1 MTKPSPFRCGTV
13 AIVGRPNVGKSTL
26 LNRILGQK
34 LSITTPKPQ
43 TTRNRI
49 RGIHTT
55 DQAQVVYVDTPGIHQ
70 AESRALNRLMN
81 RAAVSALEEVD
92 AVVLVV
98 AGLEWTDDDQRVT
111 EMVKRSGRPYVVVV
125 NKVDLL
131 SDKAVLL
138 PHLQTLAERTGAQDI
153 VPICARNGDNVERL
167 ASVVTAVIP
176 EGPAIFPVDQ
186 ITDHSMRFLA
196 AEIVREKLMRRL
208 AKELPYSLAVEIE
221 AFKEGAERHEV
232 HAVIWVERDS
242 QKAIV
247 IGKGGEVLK
256 EVGTKARL
264 DMERLFGQPVFLQ
277 LWVKVKEGW
286 SEDVR
291 LLRNLGLDG
300 D

>member
-1 MTKPSPFRCGTV
+1 MTEQAAFRCGTV

-43 TTRNRI
+43 TTRHRI
-49 RGIHTT
+49 RGIHSTEV
-55 DQAQVVYVDTPGIHQ
+55 AQTIYVDTPGIHQ

-81 RAAVSALEEVD
+81 RAAVTALEDVD
-92 AVVLVV
+92 AILFVV
-98 AGLEWTDDDQRVT
+98 ASLEWTDDDQRVL
-111 EMVKRSGRPYVVVV
+111 ELVRRANRPYIVVV
-125 NKVDLL
+125 NKVDVLA
-131 SDKAVLL
+131 DKAVLL
-138 PHLQTLAERTGAQDI
+138 PHLQTLAQRTGANDI
-153 VPICARNGDNVERL
+153 VPVCARNGDNVDRL
-167 ASVVTAVIP
+167 EKVVTALLP
-176 EGPAIFPVDQ
+176 EGPAIFPTDQ
-186 ITDHSMRFLA
+186 ITDHSLRFLA

-221 AFKEGAERHEV
+221 EFKEETERYDIR
-232 HAVIWVERDS
+232 AVIWVERPG

-256 EVGTKARL
+256 EVGTKARV
-264 DMERLFGQPVFLQ
+264 DMERLFGQKVFLQ

-291 LLRNLGLDG
+291 LLRTLGLDG

>member
-1 MTKPSPFRCGTV
+1 MTKHVPFRCGTV

-49 RGIHTT
+49 RGIHSTEG
-55 DQAQVVYVDTPGIHQ
+55 AQVIYVDTPGIHQ
-70 AESRALNRLMN
+70 ADSRALNRLMN
-81 RAAVSALEEVD
+81 RAAVSTLEEVD
-92 AVVLVV
+92 AIVFVI
-98 AGLEWTDDDQRVT
+98 AGLEWTDDDQRV
-111 EMVKRSGRPYVVVV
+111 MDLVKRSGRPYVLVV
-125 NKVDLL
+125 NKVDVLK
-131 SDKAVLL
+131 DKSVLL
-138 PHLQTLAERTGAQDI
+138 PHLQTLAERTGAKDI
-153 VPICARNGDNVERL
+153 VPVCARNGDNVERL
-167 ASVVTAVIP
+167 EGVVTALLP
-176 EGPAIFPVDQ
+176 EGPAIFPTDQ

-196 AEIVREKLMRRL
+196 AEMVREKLMRRL
-208 AKELPYSLAVEIE
+208 AQELPYSLAVEIE
-221 AFKEGAERHEV
+221 EFKEEAERYEIR
-232 HAVIWVERDS
+232 AVIWVERTG

-264 DMERLFGQPVFLQ
+264 DMERLFGQHVFLQ

>member
-1 MTKPSPFRCGTV
+1 MTNPSPFRCGTV

-49 RGIHTT
+49 RGIRST
-55 DQAQVVYVDTPGIHQ
+55 DAAQIIYVDTPGIHQ
-70 AESRALNRLMN
+70 ADSRALNRLMN
-81 RAAVSALEEVD
+81 RAAVTTLEEVD
-92 AVVLVV
+92 AIVLVV
-98 AGLEWTDDDQRVT
+98 AGLEWTDDDQRVLDL
-111 EMVKRSGRPYVVVV
+111 VRRAHRPYVLVV
-125 NKVDLL
+125 NKVDVLP
-131 SDKAVLL
+131 DKTVLL
-138 PHLQTLAERTGAQDI
+138 PHLQTLAARTGAKDI
-153 VPICARNGDNVERL
+153 VPVCARNGDNVERL
-167 ASVVTAVIP
+167 ESVVTALLP
-176 EGPAIFPVDQ
+176 EGPAIFPTDQ

-221 AFKEGAERHEV
+221 EFKEEAERYDIR
-232 HAVIWVERDS
+232 AVIWVERPG

-247 IGKGGEVLK
+247 IGKGGDVLK
-256 EVGTKARL
+256 EVGTKARM
-264 DMERLFGQPVFLQ
+264 DMERLFGQHVFLQ

>member
-196 AEIVREKLMRRL
+196 AEIMREKLMRRL

>member
-1 MTKPSPFRCGTV
+1 MTEQTGFRCGTV

-49 RGIHTT
+49 RGIHSTEH
-55 DQAQVVYVDTPGIHQ
+55 AQVIYVDTPGIHQ

-81 RAAVSALEEVD
+81 RAAVTALEEVD
-92 AVVLVV
+92 AIVFVVE
-98 AGLEWTDDDQRVT
+98 GLEWTDDDQRVIDL
-111 EMVKRSGRPYVVVV
+111 VRRCGRPYVVVV
-125 NKVDLL
+125 NKVDELP
-131 SDKAVLL
+131 DKAVLL
-138 PHLQTLAERTGAQDI
+138 PHLQKLAELTGAADI
-153 VPICARNGDNVERL
+153 VPLCARNGDNVPRL
-167 ASVVTAVIP
+167 EVVIAPLLP
-176 EGPAIFPVDQ
+176 EAPPMFPTDQ

-208 AKELPYSLAVEIE
+208 AQELPYSLAVEIE
-221 AFKEGAERHEV
+221 QFKEEAERYEIR
-232 HAVIWVERDS
+232 AVIWVERPG

-256 EVGTKARL
+256 EVGTKARI
-264 DMERLFGQPVFLQ
+264 DMERLFGQHVFLH

-291 LLRNLGLDG
+291 LMRNLGLDG

>member
-1 MTKPSPFRCGTV
+1 MTNPSPFRCGTV

-49 RGIHTT
+49 RGIRSTNA
-55 DQAQVVYVDTPGIHQ
+55 AQIIYVDTPGIHQ
-70 AESRALNRLMN
+70 ADSRALNRLMN
-81 RAAVSALEEVD
+81 RAAVTTLEEVD
-92 AVVLVV
+92 AIVLVV
-98 AGLEWTDDDQRVT
+98 AGLEWTDDDQRVLDL
-111 EMVKRSGRPYVVVV
+111 VRRAHRPYVLVV
-125 NKVDLL
+125 NKVDVLP
-131 SDKAVLL
+131 DKTVLL
-138 PHLQTLAERTGAQDI
+138 PHLQTLAARTGAKDI
-153 VPICARNGDNVERL
+153 VPVCARNGDNVERL
-167 ASVVTAVIP
+167 ESVVTALLP
-176 EGPAIFPVDQ
+176 EGPAIFPTDQ

-221 AFKEGAERHEV
+221 EFKEEAERYDIR
-232 HAVIWVERDS
+232 AVIWVERPG

-247 IGKGGEVLK
+247 IGKGGDVLK
-256 EVGTKARL
+256 EVGTKARM
-264 DMERLFGQPVFLQ
+264 DMERLFSQHVFLQ